1 MLKTGGKIMID
12 VSKIRKAKKILEEAL
27 LELKTETSSMVEK
40 SQSLDGV
47 YVINNNAA
55 SVSFS
60 ALVSNN
66 SWSPSTYLP
75 ARQVEAVNFATRNIT
90 DFDSFVNK
98 IKELIQKKEV
108 KIKNEVIRLNK
119 STINSLNCVLS
130 KIS

>member
-1 MLKTGGKIMID
+1 MID
-12 VSKIRKAKKILEEAL
+12 VSKIRKAKKILEEVL

-130 KIS
+130 NIS